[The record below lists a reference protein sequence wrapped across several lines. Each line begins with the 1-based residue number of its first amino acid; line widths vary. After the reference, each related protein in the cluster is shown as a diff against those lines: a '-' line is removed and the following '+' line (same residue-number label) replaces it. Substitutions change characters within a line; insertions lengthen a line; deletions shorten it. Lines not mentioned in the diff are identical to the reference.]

1 MSVQSLGPDE
11 VKRALEALPGWGL
24 AENGTKLI
32 CEIKFPDFRAAI
44 AFIVRLGFEC
54 EDQNHHA
61 EIFNAYN
68 IVKLGLNTHDAG
80 NRITEKDLQLA
91 RKVGELVASS

>member
-11 VKRALEALPGWGL
+11 IKRELEDLPGWEL

-32 CEIKFPDFRAAI
+32 REIKFMDFREAI

-54 EDQNHHA
+54 EEQGHHA
-61 EIFNAYN
+61 EIFNVYRT
-68 IVKLGLNTHDAG
+68 VRLGLSTHDAG
-80 NRITEKDLQLA
+80 NRITDKDLQLA
-91 RKVGELVASS
+91 RKVGELTALG

>member
-1 MSVQSLGPDE
+1 MSIKALDPDE
-11 VKRALEALPGWGL
+11 IILALKNLPLWKQ
-24 AENGTKLI
+24 AEDGTKLL
-32 CEIKFPDFRAAI
+32 CEIKFPNFRAAI

-54 EDQNHHA
+54 ENQNHHA